1 MDPNNRLSDLIV
13 IANRLI
19 AQLEVENNALRN
31 HETEII
37 HKLLDEKATLARVY
51 ESRFKALLEK
61 PELLDDADPK
71 LREQLKK
78 LAEKLERLIQDNGNL
93 LNVTIEAN
101 RMVVDLIAEAVHAQQ
116 PNAGTYSSDAQTST
130 HGANAASQRVALS
143 LDETL

>member
-19 AQLEVENNALRN
+19 AQLEIENDALRN

-37 HKLLDEKATLARVY
+37 HTLLDEKATLARVY

-78 LAEKLERLIQDNGNL
+78 LAEKLERLIEDNGNL

-116 PNAGTYSSDAQTST
+116 PNAGTYSSDAQAST

>member
-19 AQLEVENNALRN
+19 AQLEIENDALRK

-37 HKLLDEKATLARVY
+37 HTLLDEKATLARVY

-93 LNVTIEAN
+93 LNVTIQAN

-116 PNAGTYSSDAQTST
+116 PNAGTYSSDAQAST

>member
-13 IANRLI
+13 ISNRLI
-19 AQLEVENNALRN
+19 AQLEIENDALRN

-37 HKLLDEKATLARVY
+37 HTLLDEKATLARVY

-116 PNAGTYSSDAQTST
+116 PNAGTYSSDAQAST

>member
-19 AQLEVENNALRN
+19 AQLEIENDALRN

-37 HKLLDEKATLARVY
+37 HTLLDEKATLARVY

-78 LAEKLERLIQDNGNL
+78 LAEKLERLIQDNGTL
-93 LNVTIEAN
+93 LNVTIQAN

-116 PNAGTYSSDAQTST
+116 PNAGTYSSDAQAST

>member
-13 IANRLI
+13 ISNRLI
-19 AQLEVENNALRN
+19 AQLEIENDALRN

-37 HKLLDEKATLARVY
+37 HTLLDEKATLARVY

-101 RMVVDLIAEAVHAQQ
+101 RMVVDLIAEAVYAQQ
-116 PNAGTYSSDAQTST
+116 PNAGTYSSDAQAST